1 VRRILSKLLII
12 AGLLLII
19 SPLLKN
25 GYSLYMQKNLLQ
37 DIEQAKPCV
46 NSSVVD
52 PVLPAEPTPTAPQV
66 PVQTAPKIKAVLV
79 LNIPKLNLKAAVVQ
93 GVTSRDLSLGPGLY
107 PDSSLPGIKGNVSI
121 AGHRN
126 VFGSWFRHLN
136 KLVPGDKI
144 SITYHGTIYNYE
156 VETVFV
162 VAENDWTVVA
172 PTPYKALT
180 LTTCDPPG
188 NVTQRLIVRAKQVE

>member
-1 VRRILSKLLII
+1 MRRILSKVLII
-12 AGLLLII
+12 SGILLII
-19 SPLLKN
+19 SPLLKT

-37 DIEQAKPCV
+37 DIEQTQPAVDISP
-46 NSSVVD
+46 VD
-52 PVLPAEPTPTAPQV
+52 PALPVATAPTAPNA
-66 PVQTAPKIKAVLV
+66 PVQTPPKIKAVLV

-156 VETVFV
+156 VEKVFV
-162 VAENDWTVVA
+162 VAENDWSVVA

>member
-1 VRRILSKLLII
+1 MRRILSKLLII
-12 AGLLLII
+12 SGILLII
-19 SPLLKN
+19 SPLLKT

-37 DIEQAKPCV
+37 DIEQTQPAVDISP
-46 NSSVVD
+46 VD
-52 PVLPAEPTPTAPQV
+52 PALPAATAPTAPNV
-66 PVQTAPKIKAVLV
+66 PVQTPPKIKAVLV

-156 VETVFV
+156 VEKVFV
-162 VAENDWTVVA
+162 VAENDWSVVA